1 MTERVERLALH
12 GLSLGAWERFSDAGF
27 KHYDVVEPGFKYNM
41 TDIQAAIGIHQLS
54 QLDTWIDERAL
65 RWDQYDALLGTLPLT
80 LPEPPN
86 AQTRHARHLYT
97 VLVDSS
103 SPVDRDS
110 LLAHLTERGI
120 GTGVHYRGVHLHP
133 YYRDRYEIDPR
144 SLPVAT
150 DISQRTVSLPLA
162 PDLTESNLDRVA
174 AALRTSLRQPEQDNA
189 GGSARSASLYTS
201 ASWTATTR
209 AS

>member
-1 MTERVERLALH
+1 MGSVRRT
-12 GLSLGAWERFSDAGF
+12 
-27 KHYDVVEPGFKYNM
+27 P
-41 TDIQAAIGIHQLS
+41 
-54 QLDTWIDERAL
+54 RA
-65 RWDQYDALLGTLPLT
+65 LPLT
-80 LPEPPN
+80 LPEQPR

-103 SPVDRDS
+103 APVDRDS

-150 DISQRTVSLPLA
+150 DISQRTLSLPLA
-162 PDLTESNLDRVA
+162 PNLTEADLNRVA
-174 AALRTSLRQPEQDNA
+174 TALRTSL
-189 GGSARSASLYTS
+189 ASG
-201 ASWTATTR
+201 
-209 AS
+209 